1 MKKMTQLNNQNITK
15 VECLISQGRLG
26 QNKI

>member
-1 MKKMTQLNNQNITK
+1 MKQMTQLNNQNIAK
-15 VECLISQGRLG
+15 VECLISQGRLA